1 MASDEPVRFA
11 MEMFPFV
18 ATTHEIT
25 VSVRPVYL
33 DGESDVMR
41 RRFVFGY
48 YIRIQNGGS
57 APVQLLRRRWLIRD
71 QAGAVEQV
79 EGDGVVGKQPLIDAG
94 SAHTYSSFCILKT
107 FEGTMEG
114 TYLMQRTSGEEFEI
128 QIPRFVL
135 RAAAN

>member
-1 MASDEPVRFA
+1 
-11 MEMFPFV
+11 MFPFV

-33 DGESDVMR
+33 DGESDPIR

-57 APVQLLRRRWLIRD
+57 EPVQLLRRRWLIRD
-71 QAGAVEQV
+71 QNGHVEQV
-79 EGDGVVGKQPLIDAG
+79 EGAGVVGKQPLIAAG
-94 SAHTYSSFCILKT
+94 DSHTYSSFSVLRT

-114 TYLMQRTSGEEFEI
+114 TYVMRRSSGDEFEI
-128 QIPRFVL
+128 VIPRFIL

>member
-1 MASDEPVRFA
+1 
-11 MEMFPFV
+11 MFPFV

-33 DGESDVMR
+33 DGESDPIR

-48 YIRIQNGGS
+48 HIKIQNGGTE
-57 APVQLLRRRWLIRD
+57 PVQLLRRRWLIRD
-71 QAGAVEQV
+71 QDGNVEQV
-79 EGDGVVGKQPLIDAG
+79 EGAGVVGKQPLIEAG
-94 SAHTYSSFCILKT
+94 GVHAYSSFSVIRT

-114 TYLMQRTSGEEFEI
+114 TYVMRRSTGDEFEI
-128 QIPRFVL
+128 AIPRFIL